1 MKRNLL
7 TSVQVALRLGIE
19 VRTVYAYVSRG
30 VLSRTLAE
38 DGRSSRFDPAEVD
51 ALARRGRP
59 RKGTTRVGGI
69 DVSLATAIT
78 RVTPERLSYR
88 GHDAV
93 ELARVASFEQVAELL
108 WTGELPA
115 ARASFASF
123 AAPADARKVLRALR
137 QALPPASGP
146 LDRFAAAAA
155 ATAPLV
161 PLRVDLQPAAVRAQA
176 RRLIATFVE
185 ALPRGSSRAVDGA
198 SIAARLWPRL
208 SPEAPTAATIELLDA
223 ALVLLAD
230 HELATSTMAARV
242 AASTRANP
250 FAVVLAGL
258 GALNGPLH
266 GSAAIACHRL
276 LLDAAASSP
285 EQSVARALATGPLA
299 GFGHPVY
306 RGDDP
311 RAVHLLERAHA
322 VASRKER
329 AVAFGVLA
337 AAVTVSG
344 ARPNVDFALAVAAF
358 VTRMPPGATEAIFAL
373 ARTAGWIAHALEEYG
388 EPPLRFRA
396 RAIFVGPSVERAQQ
410 R

>member
-7 TSVQVALRLGIE
+7 TSDQVALRLGID

-30 VLSRTLAE
+30 ILSRTLAE
-38 DGRSSRFDPAEVD
+38 NCRTSRFDPAEVD

-78 RVTPERLSYR
+78 RVESERLFYR
-88 GHDAV
+88 GRDAV
-93 ELARVASFEQVAELL
+93 ELARSASFEQVAELL
-108 WTGELPA
+108 WTGELPHA
-115 ARASFASF
+115 PDHGSFV
-123 AAPADARKVLRALR
+123 APADARKVLRALR
-137 QALPPASGP
+137 QVLPAASGA

-155 ATAPLV
+155 ATAPLL
-161 PLRVDLQPAAVRAQA
+161 PLRVDLQPASVRAHA

-185 ALPRGSSRAVDGA
+185 TLPRAGGRATRATRDA
-198 SIAARLWPRL
+198 PTSIAARLWARV
-208 SPEAPTAATIELLDA
+208 SPEAETAASTRLVDA

-242 AASTRANP
+242 AASTRADP
-250 FAVVLAGL
+250 YAVVLAGL

-266 GSAAIACHRL
+266 GSAALGCHRL

-285 EQSVARALATGPLA
+285 ESAVARALAAGPLA

-306 RGDDP
+306 RGEDP

-322 VASRKER
+322 LGSRKES
-329 AVAFGVLA
+329 VLIDGVLA
-337 AAVTVSG
+337 AGVTVAG
-344 ARPNVDFALAVAAF
+344 ARPNVDFALAVVAF
-358 VTRMPPGATEAIFAL
+358 VTRMPLGATEAIFAL

-396 RAIFVGPSVERAQQ
+396 RAIYVG
-410 R
+410 

>member
-1 MKRNLL
+1 MTRNLL
-7 TSVQVALRLGIE
+7 TSDQVALRLG
-19 VRTVYAYVSRG
+19 VDLRTVYAYVSRG
-30 VLSRTLAE
+30 VLSRVLAE
-38 DGRSSRFDPAEVD
+38 DGRTSRFDPAEVD

-59 RKGTTRVGGI
+59 RKGKARVGAI

-78 RVTPERLSYR
+78 RVESGRLSYR
-88 GHDAV
+88 GIDAV
-93 ELARVASFEQVAELL
+93 ALAGSASFEQVAELL
-108 WTGELPA
+108 WTGELSGA
-115 ARASFASF
+115 ASFPIPED
-123 AAPADARKVLRALR
+123 AAKVLRALHK
-137 QALPPASGP
+137 AMPAASGP

-161 PLRVDLQPAAVRAQA
+161 PLRVDLQPSSVRAHA
-176 RRLIATFVE
+176 RRLVATFVD
-185 ALPRGSSRAVDGA
+185 ALPVLEGARPAHAEA
-198 SIAARLWPRL
+198 SIAERLWGRL
-208 SPEAPTAATIELLDA
+208 SPLPPRAATTGMLNA

-266 GSAAIACHRL
+266 GSAALGCHRL
-276 LLDAAASSP
+276 LVDAAASAP
-285 EQSVARALATGPLA
+285 EPAVARALAGGPLA

-306 RGDDP
+306 RGEDP
-311 RAVHLLERAHA
+311 RAVQLLEQVRA

-329 AVAFGVLA
+329 ALIDGVSA

-344 ARPNVDFALAVAAF
+344 APPNVDFALAAVAHVTQMAF
-358 VTRMPPGATEAIFAL
+358 GSTEAIFAL
-373 ARTAGWIAHALEEYG
+373 ARTAGWIAHALEEYA

-396 RAIFVGPSVERAQQ
+396 RAIFVGRPV
-410 R
+410 

>member
-7 TSVQVALRLGIE
+7 TSDQVALRLGID

-30 VLSRTLAE
+30 ILSRTLAE
-38 DGRSSRFDPAEVD
+38 NGRTSRFDPAEVD

-59 RKGTTRVGGI
+59 RKGTTRVGDI

-78 RVTPERLSYR
+78 RVEPERLFYR
-88 GHDAV
+88 GRDAV
-93 ELARVASFEQVAELL
+93 ELARSASFEQVAELL
-108 WTGELPA
+108 WTGELPHA
-115 ARASFASF
+115 PDHGSFV
-123 AAPADARKVLRALR
+123 APADARKVLRALR
-137 QALPPASGP
+137 QVLPAASGA

-155 ATAPLV
+155 ATAPLL
-161 PLRVDLQPAAVRAQA
+161 PLRVDLQPASVRAHA

-185 ALPRGSSRAVDGA
+185 TLPRAGGRATRDA
-198 SIAARLWPRL
+198 RDAPTSIAARLWTRV
-208 SPEAPTAATIELLDA
+208 SPQAETAASIRLVDA

-242 AASTRANP
+242 AASTRADP
-250 FAVVLAGL
+250 YAVVLAGL

-266 GSAAIACHRL
+266 GSAALGCHRL

-285 EQSVARALATGPLA
+285 EPAVARALAAGPLA

-306 RGDDP
+306 RGEDP

-322 VASRKER
+322 LGSRKEG
-329 AVAFGVLA
+329 ALIDGVLA
-337 AAVTVSG
+337 AGVTVAG
-344 ARPNVDFALAVAAF
+344 ARPNVDFALAVIAF
-358 VTRMPPGATEAIFAL
+358 VTRMPIGATEAIFAL

-396 RAIFVGPSVERAQQ
+396 RAIYVG
-410 R
+410 

>member
-7 TSVQVALRLGIE
+7 TSDQVARRLGID
-19 VRTVYAYVSRG
+19 VRTVYAYVSRN
-30 VLSRTLAE
+30 VLARTLAE

-59 RKGTTRVGGI
+59 RKGTTRVGGV
-69 DVSLATAIT
+69 DVSLATGIT
-78 RVTPERLSYR
+78 RVEPEHLFYR

-93 ELARVASFEQVAELL
+93 ELARTASFEQVAELL

-115 ARASFASF
+115 PDDGPAFAVPGE
-123 AAPADARKVLRALR
+123 ALRVLNALRRALP
-137 QALPPASGP
+137 AASGP

-155 ATAPLV
+155 ATAPLF
-161 PLRVDLQPAAVRAQA
+161 PLRVDLQPASVRAHA

-185 ALPRGSSRAVDGA
+185 ALPGADRRPARGGA
-198 SIAARLWPRL
+198 SVAARLWL
-208 SPEAPTAATIELLDA
+208 GVSAETATAASTRLLDA

-250 FAVVLAGL
+250 YAVVLAGL

-266 GSAAIACHRL
+266 GSAALACHRL
-276 LLDAAASSP
+276 LVEAAASAP
-285 EQSVARALATGPLA
+285 EPAVARALAAGPLA

-311 RAVHLLERAHA
+311 RAVHLLERAEA
-322 VASRKER
+322 LGSRKER
-329 AVAFGVLA
+329 ALVDGVRA

-344 ARPNVDFALAVAAF
+344 ARPNVDFALAAVAF
-358 VTRMPPGATEAIFAL
+358 VLGLPLGATEAIFAV
-373 ARTAGWIAHALEEYG
+373 ARTAGWVAHALEEYG
-388 EPPLRFRA
+388 EQPLRFRA
-396 RAIFVGPSVERAQQ
+396 RAIFVG
-410 R
+410 